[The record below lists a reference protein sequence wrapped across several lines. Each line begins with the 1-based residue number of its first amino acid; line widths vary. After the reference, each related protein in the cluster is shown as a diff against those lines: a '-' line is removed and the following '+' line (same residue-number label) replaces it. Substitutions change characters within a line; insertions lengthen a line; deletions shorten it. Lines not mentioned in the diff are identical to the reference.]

1 MFKSDIQG
9 LADSVAYNFSNSVI
23 NMYQGPIIWAQDSQI
38 SADSIDINLI
48 NNKVR
53 RMDLALRSFV
63 ISKDSIENFNQ
74 VSGRIM
80 KVYFDNGLLEKTDV
94 KGNVREHL
102 LCLEENGVVTMN
114 KTICSDMALYFED
127 NSVTEIRT
135 YDEVDGSLIPLHE
148 ILPVDKRLRN
158 FKWQIDRQPELRSV
172 ALHLRY
178 DR

>member
-1 MFKSDIQG
+1 
-9 LADSVAYNFSNSVI
+9 
-23 NMYQGPIIWAQDSQI
+23 
-38 SADSIDINLI
+38 
-48 NNKVR
+48 
-53 RMDLALRSFV
+53 
-63 ISKDSIENFNQ
+63 
-74 VSGRIM
+74 
-80 KVYFDNGLLEKTDV
+80 
-94 KGNVREHL
+94 
-102 LCLEENGVVTMN
+102 MN

>member
-38 SADSIDINLI
+38 SADSIDINLV

-80 KVYFDNGLLEKTDV
+80 KVYS
-94 KGNVREHL
+94 
-102 LCLEENGVVTMN
+102 
-114 KTICSDMALYFED
+114 IMAY
-127 NSVTEIRT
+127 
-135 YDEVDGSLIPLHE
+135 
-148 ILPVDKRLRN
+148 
-158 FKWQIDRQPELRSV
+158 
-172 ALHLRY
+172 
-178 DR
+178 